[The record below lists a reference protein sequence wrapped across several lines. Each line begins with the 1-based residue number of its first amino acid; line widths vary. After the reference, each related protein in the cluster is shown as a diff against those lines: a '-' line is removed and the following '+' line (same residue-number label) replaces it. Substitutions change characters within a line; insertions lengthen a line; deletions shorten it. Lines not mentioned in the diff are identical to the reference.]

1 MQGDHAG
8 HVTKCVKLE
17 ETVELVSKALLKWLI
32 TMGRKMSLQL
42 KTTVVEILSF
52 LLNLPN

>member
-17 ETVELVSKALLKWLI
+17 KTVELVSKALLKWLI

>member
-32 TMGRKMSLQL
+32 RMGRKMSLQL

>member
-8 HVTKCVKLE
+8 HVTKYVKLE

-32 TMGRKMSLQL
+32 RMGRKMSLQL